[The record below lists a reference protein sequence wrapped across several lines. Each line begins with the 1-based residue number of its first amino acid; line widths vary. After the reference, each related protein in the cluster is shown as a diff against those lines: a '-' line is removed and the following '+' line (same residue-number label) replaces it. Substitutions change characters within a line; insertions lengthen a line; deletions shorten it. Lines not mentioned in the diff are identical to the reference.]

1 MINQVET
8 LNEQVYITE
17 NNQVQILHLKSK
29 ITEMKSNYRYSIA
42 ILRLQEK
49 ESANL
54 KISGYKS
61 FTVEMKEKIQEQK
74 ELIEGYKASLLG
86 NTCFATQ

>member
-54 KISGYKS
+54 KISGQKS
-61 FTVEMKEKIQEQK
+61 FTVEMKEKSQEQK
-74 ELIEGYKASLLG
+74 GEPQRSMGYY
-86 NTCFATQ
+86 QVY